1 MHRLISGWLLLMITL
16 VNSAAAAKPSDTVSA
31 DTSPAA
37 TFEVTLH
44 EPWDS
49 MVKRYVVSVSND
61 ANRQHQA
68 TRVDYQRWHT
78 NRKELTQYLQA
89 LAQIELVQYQQWSAR
104 QQLAFLINAYNAHT
118 VALILTH
125 YPKLDSIKDIGG
137 LFSSAWNQPVGQL
150 LGQARTLD
158 DIEHGMIRGHSS
170 TFEGFAEPRI
180 HFAVNCAS
188 IGCPALRREAY
199 ISTKLDA
206 QLNSQTRQFLA
217 DRSRNKVTPD
227 ALYLSKLFDWYE
239 DDFLAPAKG
248 TDSAKSQPTL
258 RPFLAT
264 YADALQ
270 LDATAQQAL
279 ANGELAIRYTRYD
292 WALNDLQK

>member
-1 MHRLISGWLLLMITL
+1 MRYLISGFVLLVFSLGNL
-16 VNSAAAAKPSDTVSA
+16 AAATTLFDTPSA
-31 DTSPAA
+31 DTSPA
-37 TFEVTLH
+37 TVFEVTLH
-44 EPWDS
+44 GPWDS
-49 MVKRYVVSVSND
+49 MLKRYVVSVSSE
-61 ANRQHQA
+61 ANQQHQA
-68 TRVDYQRWHT
+68 TRVDYQRWHA
-78 NRKELTQYLQA
+78 NPKALTRYLQA
-89 LAQIELVQYQQWSAR
+89 LAQVERVQYQQWSVR

-118 VALILTH
+118 VAVILKH

-137 LFSSAWNQPVGQL
+137 LFSSAWDQPVGQL

-158 DIEHGMIRGHSS
+158 DIEHGMIRGDSS
-170 TFEGFAEPRI
+170 TFDGFAEPRI

-217 DRSRNKVTPD
+217 DRSRNRVTPD

-239 DDFLAPAKG
+239 DDFLAPATG
-248 TDSAKSQPTL
+248 SDSARPRHTL
-258 RPFLAT
+258 TPFLTT

-270 LDATAQQAL
+270 FDTAAQQAL

-292 WALNDLQK
+292 WALNDLHE